1 MYQYLQ
7 TMLDTLN
14 NGTDKPDRTGTGT
27 RSVFGVMERYD
38 LKQGFPLLTTKKLHL
53 KSIIGELLWFIS
65 GNTNVKA
72 LQAQGIRIWDEWA
85 DADGELPE
93 VYGKQ
98 WARYEDVR
106 CISVSDWLT
115 GDYIDRGFEIECR
128 DFNITHEDI
137 RHIAGDND
145 RDAALDLVK
154 KMAED
159 RRAERGKV
167 TIKRTINQVTDLI
180 EDIRTNP
187 DSRRLIINAWN
198 VQTFRE
204 AALPP
209 CHVMYIFNVT
219 DGNLN
224 CMLVQR

>member
-14 NGTDKPDRTGTGT
+14 NGIDKADRTGTGT
-27 RSVFGVMERYD
+27 RSRFGVMERYD
-38 LKQGFPLLTTKKLHL
+38 LKRGFPLLTTKKLHL

-65 GNTNVKA
+65 GSTNVKT

-85 DADGELPE
+85 NADGELPE

-115 GDYIDRGFEIECR
+115 GDYIDRGFEIESR
-128 DFNITHEDI
+128 DYGVLHNELLDVVN
-137 RHIAGDND
+137 DND
-145 RDAALDLVK
+145 TDGAMELVK
-154 KMAED
+154 RMVNCTENV
-159 RRAERGKV
+159 KV
-167 TIKRTINQVTDLI
+167 TISRTINQVTDLI

-219 DGNLN
+219 GGNLN